1 MYDTGPILS
10 MLFEVRV
17 ALVILSAN
25 SGHMI

>member
-10 MLFEVRV
+10 LLFEVRV

-25 SGHMI
+25 SGHMM